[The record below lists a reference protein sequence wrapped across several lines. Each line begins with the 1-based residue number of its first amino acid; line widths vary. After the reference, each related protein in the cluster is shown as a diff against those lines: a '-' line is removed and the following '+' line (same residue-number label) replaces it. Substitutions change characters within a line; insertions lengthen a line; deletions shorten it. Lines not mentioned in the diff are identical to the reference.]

1 MDALVGLLD
10 SPRAAELIAEMRRDY
25 DLVVFDVAP
34 VLAVADIEC
43 VASQLDTVLLLCRS
57 SHTTDA
63 VVREAVGRL
72 RQVGANVVATV
83 LNGVVS
89 RRGAGG
95 YGYGYGYG
103 YGADTGSKGR
113 AA

>member
-1 MDALVGLLD
+1 
-10 SPRAAELIAEMRRDY
+10 MREGY

-43 VASQLDTVLLLCRS
+43 LASQLDTVLLLCRS
-57 SHTTDA
+57 TKTTDA
-63 VVREAVGRL
+63 QVRDSVTRL

-83 LNGVVS
+83 LNGVRQ
-89 RRGAGG
+89 RRGD

-103 YGADTGSKGR
+103 YGSQNEREK